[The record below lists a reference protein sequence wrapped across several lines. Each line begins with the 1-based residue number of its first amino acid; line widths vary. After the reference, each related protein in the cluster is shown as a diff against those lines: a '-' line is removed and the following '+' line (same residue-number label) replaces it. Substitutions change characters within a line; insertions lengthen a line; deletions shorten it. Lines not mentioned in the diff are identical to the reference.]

1 MMDGDY
7 TPLDRLMDR
16 TSQLIEKVDRGESI
30 DFDKEAK
37 LDALDVAMAGMH
49 FTLQAIERTNK
60 SDREMFANDNR

>member
-1 MMDGDY
+1 MNDDY

-16 TSQLIEKVDRGESI
+16 TSQLIDKVERGDSI
-30 DFDKEAK
+30 DFAKEAK

-60 SDREMFANDNR
+60 LDREMFADDNR